1 MILKAMANVYQSSH
15 ISCSSKSI
23 SLATSYC
30 TATFKHIILPV
41 EAVATSNHVYFY
53 AIKIRDKMQE
63 AIAAAARFD
72 VHTTN
77 MQRILQRLIRFAL
90 F

>member
-23 SLATSYC
+23 SLATLYC

-72 VHTTN
+72 VHTTY
-77 MQRILQRLIRFAL
+77 MQRILQRLIRFAI